1 MNDLLSQLGHYLS
14 FAFVRNALVVGLL
27 TALSAALLGVVL
39 VPKRFSYLGD
49 GLSHVAFGALAIA
62 TSLKLAN
69 QTVLVLPITV
79 VMAVVLLSAGQ
90 SARVKGDAAIAMLSV
105 GSLAVGYLL
114 FNLFPPT
121 SGNISGDVCTTLFG
135 ATSILTLS
143 QEQVW
148 QSVGLS
154 VLVVLLFVLT
164 YHRLFAV
171 TFDENFARATGTN
184 ARAYNVFIAVVI
196 ATVVV
201 LAMNLVGSLL
211 ISSLLIF
218 PAVAAMG
225 LFSSFRAVVLGAA
238 AFGVV
243 CARAGILAS
252 ILLGTPVGAT
262 IVAADILGFFLSG
275 AAGHV
280 RRRVLARVA

>member
-1 MNDLLSQLGHYLS
+1 MIDQLAYYLT
-14 FAFVRNALVVGLL
+14 FAFVRNALIVGLL
-27 TALSAALLGVVL
+27 TSLSAALLGVVL
-39 VPKRFSYLGD
+39 VPKRLSYLGD

-62 TSLKLAN
+62 TALKLAN

-79 VMAVVLLSAGQ
+79 LMAVVLLSAGQ
-90 SARVKGDAAIAMLSV
+90 NARIKGDAAIAMLSV
-105 GSLAVGYLL
+105 SALSVGYLL

-121 SGNISGDVCTTLFG
+121 GGNISGDVCTTLFG
-135 ATSILTLS
+135 ATSILTLP
-143 QEQVW
+143 QMQVW

-154 VLVVLLFVLT
+154 ALVVLLFVFT

-184 ARAYNVFIAVVI
+184 ARAYNIFIAIVI

-201 LAMNLVGSLL
+201 LAMELVGSLL
-211 ISSLLIF
+211 ISALLIF
-218 PAVAAMG
+218 PAISAMG
-225 LFSSFRAVVLGAA
+225 LFKSFRAVVLASA

-243 CARAGILAS
+243 CALIGILSS

-262 IVAADILGFFLSG
+262 IVVADIAGYFLSVLINL
-275 AAGHV
+275 V
-280 RRRVLARVA
+280 RRRAA

>member
-1 MNDLLSQLGHYLS
+1 MIDQLAYYLT
-14 FAFVRNALVVGLL
+14 FAFVRNALIVGLL
-27 TALSAALLGVVL
+27 TSLSAALLGVVL
-39 VPKRFSYLGD
+39 VPKRLSYLGD

-62 TSLKLAN
+62 TALKLTN

-79 VMAVVLLSAGQ
+79 LMAVVLLSAGQ
-90 SARVKGDAAIAMLSV
+90 NARIKGDAAIAMLSV
-105 GSLAVGYLL
+105 SALSVGYLL

-121 SGNISGDVCTTLFG
+121 GGNISGDVCTTLFG
-135 ATSILTLS
+135 ATSILTLT
-143 QEQVW
+143 QMQVW

-154 VLVVLLFVLT
+154 ALVVLLFVFT

-184 ARAYNVFIAVVI
+184 ARAYNVFIAIVI

-201 LAMNLVGSLL
+201 LAMELVGSLL
-211 ISSLLIF
+211 ISALLIF
-218 PAVAAMG
+218 PAISAMG
-225 LFSSFRAVVLGAA
+225 LFKSFRAVVLGAA

-243 CARAGILAS
+243 CALIGILSS

-262 IVAADILGFFLSG
+262 IVVADIAGYFLSVLINL
-275 AAGHV
+275 V
-280 RRRVLARVA
+280 RRRVG

>member
-1 MNDLLSQLGHYLS
+1 MNEIMNQLGHYLT
-14 FAFVRNALVVGLL
+14 FAFVRNALIVGLL

-49 GLSHVAFGALAIA
+49 GLAHVAFGALAIA
-62 TSLKLAN
+62 TALKLMN

-79 VMAVVLLSAGQ
+79 AMAVVLLSAGQ
-90 SARVKGDAAIAMLSV
+90 SARIKGDAAIAMLSV
-105 GSLAVGYLL
+105 GALAVGYLL

-121 SGNISGDVCTTLFG
+121 GGNISGDVCTTLFG

-143 QEQVW
+143 REQVW

-218 PAVAAMG
+218 PAVSAMA
-225 LFSSFRAVVLGAA
+225 LFKSFRAVVLGAA
-238 AFGVV
+238 GFGVL
-243 CARAGILAS
+243 CALVGILAS
-252 ILLGTPVGAT
+252 ILMGTPVGAT
-262 IVAADILGFFLSG
+262 IVAADIAGFLI
-275 AAGHV
+275 AGMAGMI
-280 RRRVLARVA
+280 RRRVLAQVA